1 MVTSTP
7 VISLIKRRMRYETMI
22 KIKPPMAKV
31 SVFLAPSK
39 ALGSPPEVIN
49 LKPED
54 KRRTKKVTPAIPKTI
69 FTIFANT
76 SSKF

>member
-7 VISLIKRRMRYETMI
+7 VISLIKRRMRYEAMI

-49 LKPED
+49 LKPLER
-54 KRRTKKVTPAIPKTI
+54 RRTKKVIPAMPKIILTT
-69 FTIFANT
+69 FENKP
-76 SSKF
+76 SKS

>member
-7 VISLIKRRMRYETMI
+7 VISLIKRRMRYEAMI

-31 SVFLAPSK
+31 KVFLAPSK

-54 KRRTKKVTPAIPKTI
+54 KRRTKKVIPAIPKT
-69 FTIFANT
+69 TLTTFANT